1 MMLVISFLMTT
12 WRNTMLNAVEEF
24 PGQIRQLEDYITILE
39 KEVERLRERCASLE
53 AQVYGGSTK

>member
-1 MMLVISFLMTT
+1 
-12 WRNTMLNAVEEF
+12 MLNAVEEF
-24 PGQIRQLEDYITILE
+24 PGQIRQLENYIDILE